1 MSQTDETCGWFEAPA
16 DWELEPSGG
25 LEARVFQF
33 AVRVIHAV
41 HSLPDGVAA
50 QVLARRLIEA
60 VTSMGASV
68 ERARETET
76 EEQVQRSMEEARNLG
91 RETSYWIRMI
101 RSSVADSG
109 EWIALSQEGAELVRL
124 LEGCREETGGEVE
137 QSHREGEDE

>member
-1 MSQTDETCGWFEAPA
+1 MSETNETCGWFEAPA
-16 DWELEPSGG
+16 DWELDASGG
-25 LEARVFQF
+25 LAGRVFQF

-68 ERARETET
+68 EQARETET
-76 EEQVQRSMEEARNLG
+76 EEQAQRRMAEARDLG

-109 EWIALSQEGAELVRL
+109 EWIALQQEGAELVRL
-124 LEGCREETGGEVE
+124 LGGNGEESGAKVE
-137 QSHREGEDE
+137 QPHEEGEDE